1 MSMNNSSLSTPRRNP
16 DRIYMALLLARSIQT
31 RRESLGLSIQEAAY
45 VAGMEVS
52 RWCAVEGGWVPAEG
66 DPLLRS
72 IAETL
77 EIDYHMKMCLY
88 AEISRYNQTLPG

>member
-1 MSMNNSSLSTPRRNP
+1 MSMDNLALSTSRRNS

-31 RRESLGLSIQEAAY
+31 RRESLGLSIEEAAY

-52 RWCAVEGGWVPAEG
+52 RWCAVEGGWVPAAS

-77 EIDYHMKMCLY
+77 EIDYHMKVCFY
-88 AEISRYNQTLPG
+88 AEISRYNQSLSV